1 MEYPLEDLIQ
11 VRDLSVEFDN
21 RGVMVPA
28 LDRISFRIRAGSTV
42 ALVGES
48 GSGKSVTAQAMM
60 GILPRTARITS
71 GEILFAQTGSS
82 KPPIDVTRLE
92 TDGPVIRGIR
102 GRHISMIFQEPM
114 TSLSP
119 LHTIGDQ
126 VSEALFLHHKVG
138 RKEGIART
146 QDMLRLV
153 GFPDPARALR
163 SYPFELS
170 GGLRQ
175 RAMIAM
181 ALICRPSLLIAD
193 EPTTALDVTIQAQI
207 LALIKELQAKLN
219 MAVLIITHDLGV
231 VANLAEEVVVLYEG
245 RVMESGSVVALYERP
260 QHPYLRA
267 LLKAVPHF
275 DMKPGERLVP
285 VRTIDHQAGALVQH
299 VEPWPADAAAIHLEV
314 RGVSKTFVQRG
325 TGLIGKRT
333 QPVIHAVD
341 NVSFSI
347 RRGEC
352 FGLVGESG
360 CGKTTLSKAIIRAIE
375 PDGGEVLYNDRGTT
389 LDVVRADDAALTLL
403 RRRVQYIFQD
413 PFGSLSPRMTVFD
426 ILREPL
432 VIHNVGDAD
441 YRAEMA
447 KELMRLVGLDPR
459 FLSRYPHSFSGG
471 QRQRIGIARALAL
484 KPDLVICD
492 EPVSALDVSIQAQV
506 LNLLKDL
513 QAELGLTYF
522 FISHNLAVVDYVA
535 DIIAVMCAGRIVEIA
550 PREVLFRNPVH
561 PYTLGL
567 LAAVPYPDLKR
578 KLDLAAVLDGAA
590 RSPREWRV
598 PFAWT
603 AEGAGELVDIGDG
616 HRVRIQPG
624 DHHQRLIA

>member
-1 MEYPLEDLIQ
+1 MADLIQ
-11 VRDLSVEFDN
+11 VRDLSIEFDN
-21 RGVMVPA
+21 RGTMMPA
-28 LDRISFRIRAGSTV
+28 LDQISFRIRAGSTV

-48 GSGKSVTAQAMM
+48 GSGKSVTAQAIM
-60 GILPRTARITS
+60 GILPKTAHITS
-71 GEILFAQTGSS
+71 GEILFAAPEST
-82 KPPIDVTRLE
+82 KPPVDITRLDP
-92 TDGPVIRGIR
+92 DGPAIRGIR

-114 TSLSP
+114 VSLSP
-119 LHTIGDQ
+119 LHTVGDQ
-126 VSEALFLHHKVG
+126 VSEALFLHHKID
-138 RKEGIART
+138 RDEGLART

-153 GFPDPARALR
+153 GFPNPARAMR
-163 SYPFELS
+163 NYPFELS

-181 ALICRPSLLIAD
+181 ALVCRPSLLIAD

-207 LALIKELQAKLN
+207 LALIKELQAELN

-231 VANLAEEVVVLYEG
+231 VANVAEEVVVLYEG
-245 RVMESGSVVALYERP
+245 RVMERGSIVDLYGRP
-260 QHPYLRA
+260 SHPYLRA
-267 LLKAVPHF
+267 LLSAVPHF
-275 DMKPGERLVP
+275 DMKEGERLVP
-285 VRTIDHQAGALVQH
+285 VRPIDHHTGELVQKI
-299 VEPWPADAAAIHLEV
+299 EPWPADAPAMHLEV
-314 RGVSKTFVQRG
+314 RGVTKTFAQRA
-325 TGLIGKRT
+325 TGIFGQHRG
-333 QPVIHAVD
+333 PAFRAVD
-341 NVSFSI
+341 DVSFSI
-347 RRGEC
+347 PRGEC

-360 CGKTTLSKAIIRAIE
+360 CGKTTLSKVIMRAIE
-375 PDGGEVLYNDRGTT
+375 PDGGEVLYNDRGSM
-389 LDVVRADDAALTLL
+389 LDVVRADPEQLMRF

-484 KPDLVICD
+484 KPDLVLCD
-492 EPVSALDVSIQAQV
+492 EPVSALDVSIQAQI

-513 QAELGLTYF
+513 QAELGLTYL
-522 FISHNLAVVDYVA
+522 FISHNLAVVDYIA
-535 DIIAVMCAGRIVEIA
+535 DEIAVMCAGRIVEIA
-550 PREVLFRNPVH
+550 PREVLFKNPVH
-561 PYTLGL
+561 PYTHGL

-590 RSPREWRV
+590 RSPSEWRA
-598 PFAWT
+598 PFGWT

-616 HRVRIQPG
+616 HRVRVQAGANIE
-624 DHHQRLIA
+624 RMIA